1 MRISDWSSDVCSSDL
16 SAALKGEESRQV
28 LYLLGPVGAGKSSLI
43 EKLRRGL
50 EDADPIYAIEGCP
63 MQEEPLHLIPRPLRR
78 EFEQMPD
85 APIEGDLCPI
95 CRFRVEEEHG
105 GRYEDRPVS
114 TVGVSQQSLR
124 GAVGRTAVRGRGCQ
138 YVLISG

>member
-50 EDADPIYAIEGCP
+50 EEADPIYAIEGCP

-78 EFEQMPD
+78 EFEKMLDVPV
-85 APIEGDLCPI
+85 EGELCPI

-105 GRYEDRPVS
+105 GRYENVPVT
-114 TVGVSQQSLR
+114 TVAFSRSEERRGGKEWVSRCRSR
-124 GAVGRTAVRGRGCQ
+124 GWPYT
-138 YVLISG
+138 